1 MAVRCVFFLNEDS
14 FQESFVQV
22 NPVYRDPQSSSCN
35 PLGEKN
41 DQYLIC
47 KVYPDCHVDDPIYIG
62 SGVCDGGDY
71 NTEECGWDG
80 GDCVVPGYPNCH
92 VDDPSYIGDGY
103 CDNYGDFN
111 TAECEWDGGDCPP
124 P

>member
-1 MAVRCVFFLNEDS
+1 MFDEVCKVGE
-14 FQESFVQV
+14 
-22 NPVYRDPQSSSCN
+22 VYRDHIAYQHTRR
-35 PLGEKN
+35 LGTYN
-41 DQYLIC
+41 LHSWIGNGIC
-47 KVYPDCHVDDPIYIG
+47 
-62 SGVCDGGDY
+62 SGGEY
-71 NTEECGWDG
+71 NTEECEWDG